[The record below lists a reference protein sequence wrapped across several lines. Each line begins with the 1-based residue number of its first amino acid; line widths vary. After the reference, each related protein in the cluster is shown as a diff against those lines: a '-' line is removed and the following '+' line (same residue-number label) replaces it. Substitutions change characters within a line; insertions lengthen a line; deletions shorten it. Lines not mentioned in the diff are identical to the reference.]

1 MATTSLAL
9 LLRGTK
15 APNQPIA
22 PVEYDQRF
30 QDQFSN
36 VLRLYFNTLDNFT
49 NTLTNTAGGGNL
61 RFPYGAFQDTT
72 TQTTTANTA
81 KVITFNQT
89 DFTNGISLV
98 SGSKLTVTVPGI
110 YNLQFSV
117 QLSSLDNAPTDT
129 SIWLRQGNDGG
140 ASADIVG
147 STGLL
152 GMPPRQSA
160 LNPYHDIKGWNYFIS
175 MAANDYVQIYWSTT
189 SDYVTITEYAI
200 SASPTRPSTASVVA
214 TMSFVSALYA

>member
-1 MATTSLAL
+1 MATSLAV
-9 LLRGTK
+9 LLRSTK
-15 APNQPIA
+15 APNLPIS
-22 PVEYDQRF
+22 PEEYATQF
-30 QDQFSN
+30 QEQFSN
-36 VLRLYFNTLDNFT
+36 ALRLYFNTIDNFT
-49 NTLTNTAGGGNL
+49 GVLTDSLGGSKI

-81 KVITFNQT
+81 KVVTFNTT
-89 DFTNGISLV
+89 DFSNGISLV
-98 SGSKLTVTVPGI
+98 SGSKLTVAVPGI

-117 QLSSLDNAPTDT
+117 QLQSTENATTDT

-160 LNPYHDIKGWNYFIS
+160 FNPYHDIKGWNYFIS

-189 SDYVTITEYAI
+189 SANVTITEYAI

-214 TMSFVSALYA
+214 TMSFVSAI

>member
-1 MATTSLAL
+1 MSIR
-9 LLRGTK
+9 LRPTI
-15 APNQPIA
+15 APNLPLGSAQ
-22 PVEYDQRF
+22 YDKSLF
-30 QDQFSN
+30 DKFAN
-36 VLRLYFNTLDNFT
+36 VLRLYFNTIDNYT
-49 NTLTNTAGGGNL
+49 QSLLNGIGGSSIQ
-61 RFPYGAFQDTT
+61 FPYGAFQDTT

-81 KVITFNQT
+81 KVVTFNQT
-89 DFTNGISLV
+89 DYADGVSLV
-98 SGSKLTVTVPGI
+98 GGSKITVDAPGI

-117 QLSSLDNAPTDT
+117 QLQSTENATTDT

-140 ASADIVG
+140 TSADIVG

-189 SDYVTITEYAI
+189 SANVSIKEYIA
-200 SASPTRPSTASVVA
+200 STSPTRPSTASAVA
-214 TMSFVSALYA
+214 TLSFVSAI